1 MLICVDKCTRNT
13 AKINHLN
20 RFMCLNAKLLRLCLY
35 PFVMCTCVD
44 EFGVAAQIAE
54 PLADVQMSTYYISTY
69 GLGHTLVCID
79 RWKDAVETKLLLQNA
94 RVLLATRLTMN
105 MCQ

>member
-1 MLICVDKCTRNT
+1 
-13 AKINHLN
+13 
-20 RFMCLNAKLLRLCLY
+20 MCLNAKLLRLCLY

-69 GLGHTLVCID
+69 SLGHTLVCID
-79 RWKDAVETKLLLQNA
+79 RWIDAVETKLLLQNA

-105 MCQ
+105 MCQSFLQCLV